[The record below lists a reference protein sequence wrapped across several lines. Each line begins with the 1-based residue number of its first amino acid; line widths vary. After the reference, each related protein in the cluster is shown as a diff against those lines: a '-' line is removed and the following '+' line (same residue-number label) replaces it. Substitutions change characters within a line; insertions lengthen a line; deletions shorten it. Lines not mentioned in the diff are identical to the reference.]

1 VQNVKYMGNGSIF
14 KLDRKFTRELRHRLL
29 NPEKYLFESHSKLPL
44 TDSESV
50 PSVEQIEEIILALS
64 WASMQ
69 GEEGRLSRF
78 RVTFAAPLL
87 LSDLAL
93 VFQDPKRWSVEEL
106 RKLAPAVLPPDG
118 QIGIWPYGENGEL
131 HIWGLQ
137 TTGLLRL
144 TFEVID
150 PGRFIVSHLG
160 FRVAEITGQRAGFIS
175 SVWSRQGLEIMS
187 SREADESDTPTGPV
201 LSYLSIYVTQEI
213 LRRVRLLGHGGA
225 IVFVPDGN
233 KWKRSV
239 DQPVFYACNQ
249 RLSEVQRI
257 MDALKN
263 ELRKID
269 DDNTLDERRK
279 LQMSMEILGSHSYK
293 VFIGNAARSIA
304 YLSAVDGATVL
315 SKDFEVLAFGA
326 KLKARRKG
334 AKAEAITRILPLGG
348 DLGSDQVTLDQEFRG
363 TRHLSAA
370 RFVFHNPG
378 SAAFVVSQDGG
389 ITGFVMDSLGGEEP
403 VPKLLAY
410 RGLELLL

>member
-1 VQNVKYMGNGSIF
+1 MSNGSIF
-14 KLDRKFTRELRHRLL
+14 KLDRKFTKELRNRLL
-29 NPEKYLFESHSKLPL
+29 NPEKYFFESHSKLSS
-44 TDSESV
+44 TDSESI

-69 GEEGRLSRF
+69 REEGRLSRF
-78 RVTFAAPLL
+78 RVAFAEPLL

-118 QIGIWPYGENGEL
+118 QIGVWPYGENGEL

-150 PGRFIVSHLG
+150 PGRVIVSHLG
-160 FRVAEITGQRAGFIS
+160 FKVAEITGQRAGFIS

-187 SREADESDTPTGPV
+187 SREADGNDTPTGPV

-213 LRRVRLLGHGGA
+213 LRRVRLLEHGGA

-239 DQPVFYACNQ
+239 DHPIFYACNQ

-257 MDALKN
+257 VDALKK

-269 DDNTLDERRK
+269 DDNTVDERRK
-279 LQMSMEILGSHSYK
+279 LQMGMEILGSPSYK

-315 SKDFEVLAFGA
+315 GKDFEALAFGA
-326 KLKARRKG
+326 KLKARKG
-334 AKAEAITRILPLGG
+334 AKAEAITRILPLER

-389 ITGFVMDSLGGEEP
+389 ITGFVMDSIGGEEP